1 MEGVMNSAIIISILA
16 TGIRSATPYLL
27 AALGEMFTQRSGVYN
42 LGVEGIMMMGAF
54 GGFFATLRLG
64 SPLLGIVVSLAIG
77 ALMGLLM
84 ALVSVTFKAEQ
95 GISGIGLYMFGWGL
109 SGLLYR
115 LYVGGVTAINGLKP
129 VIIPLLSNIPFL
141 GPILFDQNVLVYTA
155 LALVPLSGFIL
166 NKTSWGLNV
175 RAVGNKPEAADTLG
189 VSVVRIRYECLILG
203 SMLAGLAGAFLTI
216 GQANMYADNITA
228 GRGFIAIAL
237 VYFGRWSPWG
247 ILLGS
252 LLFSMADS
260 FQSMVQ
266 VLGINFPYEL
276 AVILPY
282 MVTIMA
288 LAISFGRVW
297 APAAL
302 GKPFQRGTRG

>member
-1 MEGVMNSAIIISILA
+1 MVSLVI
-16 TGIRSATPYLL
+16 
-27 AALGEMFTQRSGVYN
+27 
-42 LGVEGIMMMGAF
+42 GAF
-54 GGFFATLRLG
+54 
-64 SPLLGIVVSLAIG
+64 
-77 ALMGLLM
+77 MGLLM

-95 GISGIGLYMFGWGL
+95 GISGIGLFMFGWGL
-109 SGLLYR
+109 SGLLFR
-115 LYVGGVTAINGLKP
+115 LYVGGITSVEGLKA
-129 VIIPLLSNIPFL
+129 IKIPLLSNIPFL
-141 GPILFDQNVLVYTA
+141 GPVLFDHNGLVYTA
-155 LALVPLSGFIL
+155 FLLVPLTGFIL
-166 NKTSWGLNV
+166 FKTSWGLNV

-189 VSVVRIRYECLILG
+189 VSVVRIRYQCLMVG
-203 SMLAGLAGAFLTI
+203 GMLAALAGAFLTI

-252 LLFSMADS
+252 LLFSLADS

-282 MVTIMA
+282 MVTIIA
-288 LAISFGRVW
+288 LAISYGRVW

>member
-16 TGIRSATPYLL
+16 TGIRLATPYLL

-54 GGFFATLRLG
+54 AGFFATLHLG
-64 SPLLGIVVSLAIG
+64 SPLLGIIASLIIG

-115 LYVGGVTAINGLKP
+115 LYVGGITSIDGLKE
-129 VIIPLLSNIPFL
+129 VKIPLLSNIPFL
-141 GPILFDQNVLVYTA
+141 GPIFFNQNILVYTA

-166 NKTSWGLNV
+166 YKTSWGLNV

-189 VSVVRIRYECLILG
+189 VNVVRIRYECLIVG

-282 MVTIMA
+282 VVTIVA

>member
-1 MEGVMNSAIIISILA
+1 MDRVIIISILT
-16 TGIRSATPYLL
+16 TGICLATPYLL
-27 AALGEMFTQRSGVYN
+27 AALGEMFVQRSGVYN

-54 GGFFATLRLG
+54 AGFFATLKLG
-64 SPLLGIVVSLAIG
+64 NPLLGVVASLAIG
-77 ALMGLLM
+77 AVMGLVM

-95 GISGIGLYMFGWGL
+95 GISGIGLYMLGWGL
-109 SGLLYR
+109 SGLFYR
-115 LYVGGVTAINGLKP
+115 LYVGGITSINGLKP
-129 VIIPLLSNIPFL
+129 VKIPLLSNIPFL
-141 GPILFDQNVLVYTA
+141 GPILFNQNILVYTA
-155 LALVPLSGFIL
+155 LLLVPLSGFIL
-166 NKTSWGLNV
+166 YKTSWGLNV

-189 VSVVRIRYECLILG
+189 VSVDRVRYQCLIVG
-203 SMLAGLAGAFLTI
+203 GMLASLAGAFLTI

-237 VYFGRWSPWG
+237 VYFGRWNPWG

-282 MVTIMA
+282 VVTIVA

>member
-16 TGIRSATPYLL
+16 TGIRLATPYLL

-54 GGFFATLRLG
+54 AGFFATLHSG
-64 SPLLGIVVSLAIG
+64 SPLMGIVASLLIG

-95 GISGIGLYMFGWGL
+95 GISGIGLYMLGWGL

-115 LYVGGVTAINGLKP
+115 LYVGGITSIDGLKT
-129 VIIPLLSNIPFL
+129 IKIPLLSDIPFL
-141 GPILFDQNVLVYTA
+141 GPIIFDQNVLVYTA
-155 LALVPLSGFIL
+155 LVLVPLSGFIL
-166 NKTSWGLNV
+166 FKTSWGLNV

-189 VSVVRIRYECLILG
+189 VSVERIRYQCLILG
-203 SMLAGLAGAFLTI
+203 GMLAGLAGAFLTI

-282 MVTIMA
+282 VVTIIA

>member
-1 MEGVMNSAIIISILA
+1 MEGVMNSAIIISVLA
-16 TGIRSATPYLL
+16 TGIRLATPYLL

-54 GGFFATLRLG
+54 AGFFTTLQLG
-64 SPLLGIVVSLAIG
+64 NPLLGIVASLGVG

-115 LYVGGVTAINGLKP
+115 LYVGGITSINGLQQ
-129 VIIPLLSNIPFL
+129 VRIPLLSKIPFL
-141 GPILFDQNVLVYTA
+141 GPILFDQNLLVYIA
-155 LALVPLSGFIL
+155 LLLVPLSGFIL
-166 NKTSWGLNV
+166 YKTSWGLNV
-175 RAVGNKPEAADTLG
+175 RAVGTKPEAADTLG
-189 VSVVRIRYECLILG
+189 VSVVRIRYQCLIVG

-237 VYFGRWSPWG
+237 VYFGRWNPWG

-282 MVTIMA
+282 VVTIIA

-302 GKPFQRGTRG
+302 GKPFQRGTRD

>member
-16 TGIRSATPYLL
+16 TGIRLATPYLL

-54 GGFFATLRLG
+54 AGFFATLHLG
-64 SPLLGIVVSLAIG
+64 SPLLGIVASLAIG

-115 LYVGGVTAINGLKP
+115 LYVGGITSINGLKP
-129 VIIPLLSNIPFL
+129 IKIPLLSDIPGL

-155 LALVPLSGFIL
+155 LVLVPLSGFIL
-166 NKTSWGLNV
+166 YKTSWGLNV

-189 VSVVRIRYECLILG
+189 VSVVRIRYQCLIVG

-282 MVTIMA
+282 VVTIIA

>member
-1 MEGVMNSAIIISILA
+1 MDGVMNYDIIIIILA
-16 TGIRSATPYLL
+16 TGIRLATPYLL
-27 AALGEMFTQRSGVYN
+27 AALGEMFVQRSGVYN
-42 LGVEGIMMMGAF
+42 LGVEGIMMVGAF
-54 GGFFATLRLG
+54 AGFYATLKLG
-64 SPLLGIVVSLAIG
+64 SPLLGILVSLVLG
-77 ALMGLLM
+77 AFMGLLM

-109 SGLLYR
+109 SGLLFR
-115 LYVGGVTAINGLKP
+115 LYVGGITSVEGLKA
-129 VIIPLLSNIPFL
+129 IKIPWLSNIPLL
-141 GPILFDQNVLVYTA
+141 GPVLFDHNGLVYTA
-155 LALVPLSGFIL
+155 FLLVPLTGFIL
-166 NKTSWGLNV
+166 FKTSWGLNV

-189 VSVVRIRYECLILG
+189 VSVVRIRYQCLMVG
-203 SMLAGLAGAFLTI
+203 GMLAALAGAFLTI

-252 LLFSMADS
+252 LLFSLADS

-282 MVTIMA
+282 MVTIIA
-288 LAISFGRVW
+288 LAISYGRVW